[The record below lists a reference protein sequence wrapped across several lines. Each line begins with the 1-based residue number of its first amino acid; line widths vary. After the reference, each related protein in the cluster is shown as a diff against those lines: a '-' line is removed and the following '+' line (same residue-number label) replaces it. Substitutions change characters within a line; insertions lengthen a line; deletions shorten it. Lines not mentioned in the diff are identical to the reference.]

1 WNEYRINNINQHF
14 VTAFVGIFLKQKDFG
29 KYLDLPEHSND
40 KGWAGFKP
48 RTATGLELQ
57 HATPQ

>member
-1 WNEYRINNINQHF
+1 
-14 VTAFVGIFLKQKDFG
+14 VGIFLKQKDFG

-40 KGWAGFKP
+40 KGWTGFKP

-57 HATPQ
+57 HAIPQ